1 MIMLWPTAQLPPTS
15 KTMKILIQPSIS
27 GDSETNRPIPTL
39 FDSVRLSGLL
49 LAVLRSSC
57 WPLECAPQQM
67 PIFSLR
73 KTCWVHILEWTLCD
87 VASSRDYFEILMVHR
102 DVLSKLGVPIGTGG
116 GSYVHYCGRT
126 ESLFRKELF
135 EEGEAIKLSLV
146 HQSIYENVNGRHWL
160 ACQSRAGPSLRG
172 RVWGGDPMGKLE
184 RTRRPAVH
192 GSSGTGA
199 LEF

>member
-1 MIMLWPTAQLPPTS
+1 MPKAKLAELPF
-15 KTMKILIQPSIS
+15 
-27 GDSETNRPIPTL
+27 DTL
-39 FDSVRLSGLL
+39 
-49 LAVLRSSC
+49 
-57 WPLECAPQQM
+57 
-67 PIFSLR
+67 
-73 KTCWVHILEWTLCD
+73 
-87 VASSRDYFEILMVHR
+87 R

-172 RVWGGDPMGKLE
+172 RVWGGTPWENLSGLGGPLSMGAQELE
-184 RTRRPAVH
+184 LWSFSFGNLAT
-192 GSSGTGA
+192 
-199 LEF
+199 